1 MNISGSEPMSI
12 DTTQER
18 FQESDWNAV
27 AVSRPTEVFAA
38 KTCCLGEEQVV
49 SLNFSL
55 KTDYSEEHKGE
66 LVKGPGWDKSISH
79 YRQKKGIVLFHVWVV
94 EL

>member
-1 MNISGSEPMSI
+1 M
-12 DTTQER
+12 
-18 FQESDWNAV
+18 
-27 AVSRPTEVFAA
+27 SRPTEVCAA

-66 LVKGPGWDKSISH
+66 LVKGPG
-79 YRQKKGIVLFHVWVV
+79 
-94 EL
+94 

>member
-1 MNISGSEPMSI
+1 MRRGYEYKWFRTHEYRYNLGEILGK
-12 DTTQER
+12 
-18 FQESDWNAV
+18 SDSNAV

-38 KTCCLGEEQVV
+38 KTCCLGEEQVL

-79 YRQKKGIVLFHVWVV
+79 YR
-94 EL
+94 